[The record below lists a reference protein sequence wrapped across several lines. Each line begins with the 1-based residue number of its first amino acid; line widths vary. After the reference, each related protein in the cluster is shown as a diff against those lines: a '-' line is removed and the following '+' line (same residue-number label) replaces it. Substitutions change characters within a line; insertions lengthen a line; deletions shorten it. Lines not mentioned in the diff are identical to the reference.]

1 MSLEQ
6 LRALIEKYLDSKG
19 YQNKTRLNVRSY
31 LKKLLD
37 FMQEHGYEELNDT
50 VISEYLKGYETTKT
64 IGSRKLRVE
73 EFAEYA
79 KGERQIDMFENN
91 AVVEESEVLQTNTD
105 IATTGE
111 TETQSQKTEPETP
124 KVEGVQV
131 NTDMA
136 ASEGDEPEQPEP
148 ETPKIEPAVYEMLK
162 KRKRKSKVEG
172 KKQPKTEDE
181 NRTQIS
187 SYLSNEV
194 YAGIK
199 ALSLT
204 TGQPISDIV
213 AQVVKAFYEDNT
225 EVINESIR
233 TMQQLESVKSRIKY
247 HR

>member
-73 EFAEYA
+73 EFVKYA

-124 KVEGVQV
+124 TVEWGHSD
-131 NTDMA
+131 TDMA
-136 ASEGDEPEQPEP
+136 VSNEPKEP
-148 ETPKIEPAVYEMLK
+148 NTPNTGSSP
-162 KRKRKSKVEG
+162 KRRNDKGNKRE
-172 KKQPKTEDE
+172 
-181 NRTQIS
+181 QIS
-187 SYLSNEV
+187 LYVDSDT
-194 YAGIK
+194 YAKLKDIAKYKKMNVSEIICK
-199 ALSLT
+199 AMKS
-204 TGQPISDIV
+204 IV
-213 AQVVKAFYEDNT
+213 DRNYEKLKR
-225 EVINESIR
+225 IQQYIESENI
-233 TMQQLESVKSRIKY
+233 EI
-247 HR
+247 